1 MAYPSSR
8 STRRCPRTGGT
19 SSASPVVSRCTR
31 VIWCSRIS
39 CLLMLQV
46 IASVGAL
53 QAMGA
58 SSESCCVA
66 GPHACNCSTPRP
78 LTSCWKRNGVGDLS
92 LSLYST
98 FPSSFSLLKRGRS
111 AGGSTLAAPPRVP
124 AIPHSGAPCSMRPS
138 GEIRPR
144 ARALRVRRD
153 SRCGLPASPWS
164 PAAATASTLLAPR
177 TRLRRG
183 PVCLLRLAQTRDANR
198 QVKCASGMQSGA
210 QHAREPLSACPS
222 AHAWFACHSRNAQNA
237 AQLCDWG

>member
-1 MAYPSSR
+1 
-8 STRRCPRTGGT
+8 
-19 SSASPVVSRCTR
+19 
-31 VIWCSRIS
+31 
-39 CLLMLQV
+39 MLQV

-222 AHAWFACHSRNAQNA
+222 AHAWCAMLRMPRNCVTGDDLLIACTRGSMGGATATHRTGLVLWPNSIS
-237 AQLCDWG
+237 LTSSKKSGMS